1 MAEVLVEYQTVM
13 TAPDG
18 RRFVPRACGRQ
29 AGHVWEGWIEF
40 VSPDG
45 STPPLRTARETVQPN
60 RDDLMY
66 WAQGLSQVFLEG
78 ALVRAVG
85 GAVRVEREVLRQAR
99 FEGPAPA
106 VVTAVPADL
115 RPTPVLDPFETFL
128 QGKDV
133 LVSQLHALDTG
144 RLRDIVLAYGFADRV
159 SADAAG
165 REELEAMIMSGVQ
178 RPLVPPD
185 YGATPGSADVS
196 P

>member
-18 RRFVPRACGRQ
+18 RRFVPSACGRQ
-29 AGHVWEGWIEF
+29 VGHVWEGWIEF

-45 STPPLRTARETVQPN
+45 SALPLRTARETVQPN

-78 ALVRAVG
+78 ALARAVG
-85 GAVRVEREVLRQAR
+85 GAVRVEREVARLAR

-106 VVTAVPADL
+106 VVSVPPVDL

-133 LVSQLHALDTG
+133 LVHQLHALDTG
-144 RLRDIVLAYGFADRV
+144 RLRDIVLAYGFADRAR
-159 SADAAG
+159 ADTAG
-165 REELEAMIMSGVQ
+165 REELEAMIVSGVQ
-178 RPLVPPD
+178 HPLAPPSR
-185 YGATPGSADVS
+185 GAASGDAVTP
-196 P
+196 